1 MGDVLKIKV
10 REKDSIVIF
19 SVDSSI
25 LQEHIPVFR
34 ERLNDIIERK
44 KCWIIFDMLEASYIS
59 SIGISVIL
67 EIKKK
72 ANKISGDVVFANVN
86 QLIMNLFEVTD
97 LLKTLEVYDSVDEAV
112 ESLKKKMP

>member
-1 MGDVLKIKV
+1 MKIKV
-10 REKDSIVIF
+10 REEDSVVIF

-34 ERLNDIIERK
+34 ERLNDIIKRK

-72 ANKISGDVVFANVN
+72 ANEISGNVVFANVN

-97 LLKTLEVYDSVDEAV
+97 LLKTLEVFDSVDEAV
-112 ESLKKKMP
+112 EALKKKMP